1 MGGGDL
7 SDHRLVGVAGC
18 VIMVC
23 IGEYVVGSIRG
34 EFSWVVR

>member
-23 IGEYVVGSIRG
+23 IGGYVVGSIR
-34 EFSWVVR
+34 EELPWVVR